1 MKFFSLVSTSMCEHP
16 YKNRFWLHEINK
28 LTEFSPAL
36 LWLQRTTETSMIQP
50 TVTPPPAA
58 TATNLHIHS
67 SVLKQQKQVSVL
79 LLTTLYENQEDIT
92 RIQKTLYCHCI
103 VNAQLIQINVVLL
116 FHWCRITKLIRL
128 WTWFNDSG

>member
-1 MKFFSLVSTSMCEHP
+1 M
-16 YKNRFWLHEINK
+16 
-28 LTEFSPAL
+28 TEFSPAL

-92 RIQKTLYCHCI
+92 RIQKTLYCHCLKTT
-103 VNAQLIQINVVLL
+103 Q
-116 FHWCRITKLIRL
+116 RICVCSYPVHSKMYKSKNILTIEMKIYKER
-128 WTWFNDSG
+128 DM